1 MNFFQN
7 LNENLN
13 DNDGLTIR
21 ITKTADGLAVSVLPD
36 ARVKNMAP
44 INMEGTPAEIDEHF
58 MATVTKGITIQK
70 EFKSNLDEL
79 EAAAT
84 AEINAKKQ
92 KASAKAKPKAEESDS
107 EEETAPAPKAEK
119 APKPVKEKKLPKGM
133 DALLKRYTDSGSDE
147 LMQKYCISEITKA
160 LVKEKWEQAEIDA
173 LLAKHGP
180 SASKPELPAD
190 APFMGGQAGIDVV
203 ETPQSVQLDP
213 EPSNAIAELN
223 LEQEQ
228 TEQAIADEA
237 VNDLTPKEEEE
248 DGLLF

>member
-21 ITKTADGLAVSVLPD
+21 ITKTADGIVVSVLPD

-44 INMEGTPAEIDEHF
+44 INMEGTPAEVDEHF

-92 KASAKAKPKAEESDS
+92 KASAKAKPKAESS
-107 EEETAPAPKAEK
+107 EDEGDDEEGTASAPKAEK

-133 DALLKRYTDSGSDE
+133 DALLKRYTDSGSDD
-147 LMQKYCISEITKA
+147 LMQKYCVSEITKA

-180 SASKPELPAD
+180 SAPKPELPAD
-190 APFMGGQAGIDVV
+190 APFMGGQAGIGA
-203 ETPQSVQLDP
+203 QSVQLDP
-213 EPSNAIAELN
+213 ETSNAIAELN